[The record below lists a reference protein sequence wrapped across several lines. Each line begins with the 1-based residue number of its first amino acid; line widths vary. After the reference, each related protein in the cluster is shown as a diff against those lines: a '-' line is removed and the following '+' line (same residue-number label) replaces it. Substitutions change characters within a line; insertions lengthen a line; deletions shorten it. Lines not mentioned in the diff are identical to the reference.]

1 VTRVSEDDWS
11 HSAFPYYTAREMS
24 VGEVPVLA
32 LRVSYVGELGWELYV
47 SPEYGAWLWDTLWQA
62 GQEFGLIA
70 AGRAAFD
77 TLRLEKGYR
86 LWGVDMHAEHQ
97 PGEAGVSFAVNQA
110 KPAFHGKAALREDAP
125 HRLVCLRLTNPEM
138 VVMGKEPVRAGDD
151 VVGYVTS
158 AGYGYAVGESLAYAW
173 LPQALVQPGTGVV
186 IEYFGQDLPATV
198 VSEPRWDPQGERVR
212 A

>member
-1 VTRVSEDDWS
+1 
-11 HSAFPYYTAREMS
+11 MS

-86 LWGVDMHAEHQ
+86 LWGVDMDAERQ
-97 PGEAGVSFAVNQA
+97 PLEAGVGFAVSRS
-110 KPAFHGKAALREDAP
+110 KPAFRGKDALREDAL
-125 HRLVCLRLTNPEM
+125 HRLACLRLDDASK
-138 VVMGKEPVRAGDD
+138 VVMGKEPVRAGQD

-158 AGYGYAVGESLAYAW
+158 AGYGYAVDESLAYAW
-173 LPQALVQPGTGVV
+173 LPQALAQPGRNVV